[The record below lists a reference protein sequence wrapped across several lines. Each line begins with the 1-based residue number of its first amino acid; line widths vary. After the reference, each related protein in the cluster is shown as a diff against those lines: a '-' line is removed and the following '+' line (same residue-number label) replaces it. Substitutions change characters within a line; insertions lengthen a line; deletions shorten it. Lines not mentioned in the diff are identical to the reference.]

1 MNYASSGLLA
11 AGLSLCLSC
20 AKATAAEQAVPYDPA
35 ASQALR
41 DIPVH
46 LVLLNDELKVQLAY
60 AYTSVDPSL
69 LPYYNAPVPG
79 LSTGAGIAAGAL
91 GAALGEAIANAAQYE
106 RAEKAVVPG
115 YGQLQA
121 ARCTLPAASG
131 LADGLERG
139 IRRSTWGATTPVQR
153 LFLDE
158 QQKLDKLVDQ
168 NQPRQV
174 LLASYSMS
182 PDFSTVITSVNLS
195 VYSDVL
201 AGAPKRWQARPAWSN
216 LLIVFSEQ
224 VTAAPPKSE
233 QDITDLV
240 TAENERFARTPAA
253 QLIAAAND
261 GDPFS
266 RKQALHLVKEHEQ
279 YLREAR
285 KKKWTPAMTAARNSR
300 HWISNGCA
308 PLSAALEANAREL
321 ETLLERLYAGELPP
335 ALPPKTTIKDMAR
348 RSLEPDPTPAGTRK
362 VTAELGNT
370 YLSRRAGDVVVPY
383 NLNTWYSP

>member
-20 AKATAAEQAVPYDPA
+20 ANASAADQAVAYDPA

-41 DIPVH
+41 DIPVY

-60 AYTSVDPSL
+60 TYTSVDPSL

-106 RAEKAVVPG
+106 RAEKAVVPA
-115 YGQLQA
+115 YGQLQG

-139 IRRSTWGATTPVQR
+139 VRRSAWGATTPMQR
-153 LFLDE
+153 LVLGD
-158 QQKLDKLVDQ
+158 QQKLDKLLDQ

-195 VYSDVL
+195 VYSNTF
-201 AGAPKRWQARPAWSN
+201 AGAPKRWQTRPAWSN

-224 VTAAPPKSE
+224 VAAPPPKTE
-233 QDITDLV
+233 QDTTGLV
-240 TAENERFARTPAA
+240 LAENERFARTPAA
-253 QLIAAAND
+253 QLIAAANN

-300 HWISNGCA
+300 YWTSNGCA
-308 PLSAALEANAREL
+308 PLSAAIESNAREL

-335 ALPPKTTIKDMAR
+335 ALPPETTVKEVAR

-362 VTAELGNT
+362 VTAELGST
-370 YLSRRAGDVVVPY
+370 HLSRRVGDVVVPY
-383 NLNTWYSP
+383 NLHSWYSP